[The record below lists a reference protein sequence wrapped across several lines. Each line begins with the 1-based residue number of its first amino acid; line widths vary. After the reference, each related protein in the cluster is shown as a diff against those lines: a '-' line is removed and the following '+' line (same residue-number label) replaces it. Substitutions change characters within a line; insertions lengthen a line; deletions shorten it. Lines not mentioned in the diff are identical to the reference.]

1 MKCDLVA
8 IHELIHDEPVLK
20 RGELGLLIAVFV
32 DALEALSENKKH
44 SDVKLALEFI
54 DDGNV
59 LFVALAHEFDIEP
72 HILKKK
78 VLDNIEAKYADKK
91 EITF

>member
-1 MKCDLVA
+1 MKMSRKYDLTT
-8 IHELIHDEPVLK
+8 IHELIHNEPILK
-20 RGELGLLIAVFV
+20 RGELGLLIAVFI

-54 DDGNV
+54 DDSNV

-72 HILKKK
+72 RFLKEKIL
-78 VLDNIEAKYADKK
+78 DDIEIKQ
-91 EITF
+91 

>member
-32 DALEALSENKKH
+32 DALEALNDNKKR
-44 SDVKLALEFI
+44 SAVKLALEFI
-54 DDGNV
+54 DEGNI
-59 LFVALAHEFDIEP
+59 LFVALAHGFDIEP
-72 HILKKK
+72 HIFKKK
-78 VLDNIEAKYADKK
+78 ILDNIKAK
-91 EITF
+91 